1 MSDKEIA
8 IHLLERVPE
17 NKLGY
22 VIAYLQGI
30 TADEEKD
37 DEFCEKLLEEYE
49 NDPEKDE
56 YITIEEMAELCGVE
70 LDELKNTHR

>member
-8 IHLLERVPE
+8 IHLLELVPE

-30 TADEEKD
+30 TAGEEKD

-49 NDPEKDE
+49 NDPEKGE

-70 LDELKNTHR
+70 LDEL

>member
-49 NDPEKDE
+49 NDPEKGE

-70 LDELKNTHR
+70 LDEL